1 MSEVDEWEE
10 IPTEDLAEG
19 TLVEGEMM
27 VQEWAVRM
35 RDPQYSLQQQ
45 GVYRDQH
52 AQMQKCL
59 EALRS
64 QLLPVE
70 VAARKRL
77 REAEDKE
84 LEDDALKAGIAASL
98 ITAQD
103 EELATMLALSTKAV
117 PEEASDP
124 AWRGS
129 AEPELVSRQD
139 FRPRA
144 AARAGGGGG
153 GGGTG
158 PSRPRAAQQELQQQ
172 LAAKAAAEAAAGV
185 PEASCQVQAPQAPQ
199 AAPAAAAPPAPRPP
213 IPEKVWPSAKDLCD
227 QQLASVRDQ
236 AARRL
241 AAFMKRKVVANRRTR
256 AQRWKAGDRVR
267 LVGLQS
273 IAACLNGKT
282 GVVTDTRV
290 STLGSSDQVRVKLV
304 GLSHAWYAPDNLE
317 PV

>member
-1 MSEVDEWEE
+1 MDTAETMSEDDEWEE
-10 IPTEDLAEG
+10 IPTEELAEG
-19 TLVEGEMM
+19 TLVQGEMM
-27 VQEWAVRM
+27 VQEWAVKM

-52 AQMQKCL
+52 AQMQKCM

-103 EELATMLALSTKAV
+103 EELATVLALSTKAV

-144 AARAGGGGG
+144 SVVRGRDWHWQEQDGGAGNAGILGEHIQGSG
-153 GGGTG
+153 WVEVTWQNGNVREYRVTG
-158 PSRPRAAQQELQQQ
+158 PYELQYATDEQQELAQE
-172 LAAKAAAEAAAGV
+172 LA
-185 PEASCQVQAPQAPQ
+185 QA
-199 AAPAAAAPPAPRPP
+199 
-213 IPEKVWPSAKDLCD
+213 
-227 QQLASVRDQ
+227 
-236 AARRL
+236 
-241 AAFMKRKVVANRRTR
+241 
-256 AQRWKAGDRVR
+256 
-267 LVGLQS
+267 
-273 IAACLNGKT
+273 IAM
-282 GVVTDTRV
+282 
-290 STLGSSDQVRVKLV
+290 SM
-304 GLSHAWYAPDNLE
+304 
-317 PV
+317 